1 MNRNIT
7 QTHISRMGFGADV
20 GTEVGAEVG
29 ADVDVDVSATDVIL
43 TVIGI
48 TIAAVRSTD
57 PQMRAIAR
65 YFILSLEQGAHT
77 FPFRIDIL

>member
-29 ADVDVDVSATDVIL
+29 ADVDVSATDVIL

-48 TIAAVRSTD
+48 TIAAVRSID
-57 PQMRAIAR
+57 PQMRATAR

>member
-1 MNRNIT
+1 MNRNVT

-29 ADVDVDVSATDVIL
+29 ADVDVSATDVIL

-77 FPFRIDIL
+77 FPFRIDIV

>member
-29 ADVDVDVSATDVIL
+29 ADVDVSATDVIL